1 MQFVAFIVLG
11 FVGLEFFSYI
21 VHRWF
26 FHGILWRIHE
36 SHHIATKGYFEINDI
51 FSVIFGGVS
60 VLLLV
65 FAEYPLSESI
75 AFPVGLGIVIY
86 GVFYF
91 IVHDLFTH
99 RRFLKF
105 SSDNKLLLTIRAAHQ
120 RHHQTADKIGI
131 EPYGLFVFN
140 FAKFWRKVTGI
151 HKRFISRTDERGE
164 IV

>member
-1 MQFVAFIVLG
+1 MEFFALIILG
-11 FVGLEFFSYI
+11 FVGLEIFSYV

-36 SHHIATKGYFEINDI
+36 SHHIASKGAFEFNDI

-65 FAEYPLSESI
+65 FADYPLSESI
-75 AFPVGLGIVIY
+75 AFPIGLGIAIY

-99 RRFLKF
+99 RRFLPF
-105 SSDNKLLLTIRAAHQ
+105 GSQNKLLLTIRAAHQ
-120 RHHQTADKIGI
+120 KHHQTTNKQGI
-131 EPYGLFVFN
+131 EPFGLFIFN
-140 FAKFWRKVTGI
+140 FGKFWQKVNKSKT
-151 HKRFISRTDERGE
+151 KKSLSVLRS
-164 IV
+164 

>member
-1 MQFVAFIVLG
+1 MEFFALIILG
-11 FVGLEFFSYI
+11 FVGLEIFSYV

-36 SHHIATKGYFEINDI
+36 SHHIASKGTFEFNDI

-75 AFPVGLGIVIY
+75 AFPIGLGSAIY

-99 RRFLKF
+99 RRFLPF
-105 SSDNKLLLTIRAAHQ
+105 GSQNKLLLTIRAAHQ
-120 RHHQTADKIGI
+120 KHHQTTNKQGI
-131 EPYGLFVFN
+131 EPFGLFVFN
-140 FAKFWRKVTGI
+140 FGKFWQKVNKSKT
-151 HKRFISRTDERGE
+151 KKSLSVLRS
-164 IV
+164 